1 MVSLVIDQVKFT
13 YLVQMIISISFFG
26 QLDRPTIVLVKP
38 SLMLNS
44 RTTPNNLT
52 IKTDSILWVHGMS
65 FLLLKF
71 FLYYYVTDNKYNIGY
86 ETDLNTTFKNI
97 IGRLLELQKFSLKC
111 QGVLQRYTQLSVSM
125 LVKSKYSRWLTYCTQ
140 NI

>member
-1 MVSLVIDQVKFT
+1 
-13 YLVQMIISISFFG
+13 MIISISFFG

-71 FLYYYVTDNKYNIGY
+71 FFYYITDNKYNIGY

-111 QGVLQRYTQLSVSM
+111 
-125 LVKSKYSRWLTYCTQ
+125 
-140 NI
+140 